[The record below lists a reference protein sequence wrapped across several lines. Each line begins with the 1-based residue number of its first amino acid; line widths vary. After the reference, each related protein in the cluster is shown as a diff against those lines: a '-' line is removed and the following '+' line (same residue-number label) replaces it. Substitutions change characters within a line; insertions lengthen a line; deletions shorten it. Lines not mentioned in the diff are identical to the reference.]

1 MPITFDRQLEEMI
14 ATLKHWNS
22 WLAAHGQGQSA
33 CFLDMARLE
42 LQLILNKISDE
53 ELKALCD
60 AVSDTKP
67 NPRIIPGPCLGN
79 VERLGKAENRRIM
92 RLAMAQNGQNRKH

>member
-1 MPITFDRQLEEMI
+1 MPITFDKKLEEMI

-22 WLAAHGQGQSA
+22 WLIAHGHDQSA
-33 CFLDMARLE
+33 CFVNMARLE
-42 LQLILNKISDE
+42 LQLVLNKISDE

-67 NPRIIPGPCLGN
+67 TQRILPGPCLDN
-79 VERLGKAENRRIM
+79 VERLGKAESRRIM
-92 RLAMAQNGQNRKH
+92 QLALAQHGQGRKH

>member
-1 MPITFDRQLEEMI
+1 MPITFDKQLEEMI
-14 ATLKHWNS
+14 ATLEEWNS
-22 WLAAHGQGQSA
+22 WLTAHGQGQSA

-42 LQLILNKISDE
+42 LQLVLNKISDE

-67 NPRIIPGPCLGN
+67 TQRILPGPCLDN
-79 VERLGKAENRRIM
+79 VERLGKAESEQIM
-92 RLAMAQNGQNRKH
+92 QLALAQYGQGRKH